1 MSEREGT
8 TWFWCH
14 AAVPGERQEVN
25 SKRYSFLCSFFLL
38 GSTWSSTAFIVDD
51 GEASDGLNLGAV
63 VNDVDTGVV
72 FLIYTL
78 CAHKVS
84 CQAASTMLVW
94 SKDDGVSWSP
104 PRNLSVDIGTEM
116 FAPGPGSGIQVSPR
130 AWEEGKTPRSQFCP

>member
-1 MSEREGT
+1 MSEKEE

-14 AAVPGERQEVN
+14 IEVPGGEAG
-25 SKRYSFLCSFFLL
+25 SKQQTVQFSLLCFFLLLLL

-78 CAHKVS
+78 CAHKVN
-84 CQAASTMLVW
+84 CQVASTMLVW
-94 SKDDGVSWSP
+94 SKDDGISWSP

-116 FAPGPGSGIQVSPR
+116 FAPGPGSGIQV
-130 AWEEGKTPRSQFCP
+130 